1 MLNSVIPETVQ
12 SLEPKHAEAIKSIWK
27 DQGLQKCFER
37 RREFQLSDSTK

>member
-1 MLNSVIPETVQ
+1 MLNKVTPETVLT
-12 SLEPKHAEAIKSIWK
+12 LEAEYAEAIKSVWK